1 MRRQEEK
8 MPQLAADLKKRVED
22 VDLWPE
28 STNEDQCDNCR
39 YYQEL
44 REGIGYCGHREVDMV
59 VGAQWWC
66 KLWAPNRET
75 AAARGQQQA

>member
-44 REGIGYCGHREVDMV
+44 REGIGYCGHREVDMD

-66 KLWAPNRET
+66 KIWAPNRET